1 MHPIGI
7 RSLLLRMA
15 AAPHLY
21 PDRHAAARRAGWVDA
36 NDYMCDDGRAARA
49 SSSLMFG
56 RR

>member
-21 PDRHAAARRAGWVDA
+21 PDRHAATRRAGWSMQTITCA
-36 NDYMCDDGRAARA
+36 MTAAPRAPVPPWCSGAV
-49 SSSLMFG
+49 
-56 RR
+56 